1 MNRGVYNK
9 KSFETFRKTVAAAG
23 TAEQLHADLPI
34 PDGFQLVMK
43 ALDGNT
49 GDIEFANT
57 QAKAQGSDV
66 FILDSGQSIGLSI
79 TNANA
84 VWIDATVNGEGVVFY
99 VERH

>member
-1 MNRGVYNK
+1 MNRGPYNK

-34 PDGFQLVMK
+34 PDGFGLIMK

-49 GDIEFANT
+49 GDIEFANSK
-57 QAKAQGSDV
+57 AKAEGSDV
-66 FILDSGQSIGLSI
+66 FILDAGQSIALSV

-84 VWIDATVNGEGVVFY
+84 VWLDVTVSGEGVVFY
-99 VERH
+99 VERN